1 MMKTAFWGLGILL
14 ILPVGAVAAQSQAAP
29 QDMSPSSA
37 SSSSLAEAA
46 RRTRE
51 AKKDQN
57 TPPRVWNNDTIP
69 KAGDEISVVG
79 PSSSANSNGA
89 GATADSSANAGANNA
104 AAKAE
109 GAGTPNSQS
118 RSALDSQLTNAK
130 EKLATI
136 KTDLDIL
143 QRTYT
148 LDSQMY
154 YGKPDYSTDKEGAA
168 KLKDEQVQI
177 DAKQQEMDDQQKKI
191 DELEAEQA
199 KLGPANGPEP
209 PADNEESK

>member
-1 MMKTAFWGLGILL
+1 MKIAYWGLGILL
-14 ILPVGAVAAQSQAAP
+14 TLPLSSIAAQSQAAP
-29 QDMSPSSA
+29 QDVSA
-37 SSSSLAEAA
+37 SSTSSSLVEAA
-46 RRTRE
+46 RRARE
-51 AKKDQN
+51 SKKDQA

-79 PSSSANSNGA
+79 PSAASSSNSATSPGNSTSSGTAANSA
-89 GATADSSANAGANNA
+89 SAKG
-104 AAKAE
+104 E
-109 GAGTPNSQS
+109 DAGTSGSKS
-118 RSALDSQLTNAK
+118 RSALENQITNAK

-168 KLKDEQVQI
+168 KLKDEQEQI
-177 DAKQQEMDDQQKKI
+177 AAKQQEMDDQQKKI
-191 DELEAEQA
+191 DDLEAEEA
-199 KLGPANGPEP
+199 KLGPASGAEP
-209 PADNEESK
+209 ASTEESK